1 MKSIPAKTDVWERFT
16 ITKTHY
22 PDRLALIRVGDF
34 YELLDQDAVEASD
47 ALELTLTGRSVPDKP
62 TRVPMCGFPYHTLDK
77 YLQKLQD
84 KGFKV
89 VIAEEDKDFPMKE
102 KPKANQNY
110 SDVEIAEILPA
121 DGKEI
126 LRLYEYRFSD
136 DRFYV
141 DEEKGE
147 VTWLYFNPDSTAG
160 GQFVEN
166 VVTLEQIIALKEN
179 EDYTVFFDKLGS
191 EARQTLVDVGDE
203 DFRDVAK
210 RFLLDEYYYH
220 GFGTEAREEIISIA
234 EELEQVEKPRLKGEF
249 THRFSLRRLPFE
261 GGAQAIFDSD
271 MGKFIG
277 SNGQIFSYAEHSEA
291 LKDLNGFQRVNGFAE
306 ANIFTTENG
315 KEYHEGDT
323 LFASFEGKD
332 GVHLEI
338 ERIDE
343 HDVWYTM
350 PSEPGQEAVSMDRY
364 EFEKYLDK
372 GNISLLFS
380 RYPILNDDRTPEE
393 RAADR
398 AEEAEP
404 HIEREPTELEVAK
417 KLIED
422 FCAEEY
428 NSESVDFSDL
438 TNIGIGYTTITDD
451 EIPIQVVV
459 NLVDFK
465 IEKYLADDI
474 VEVSKYDSLHD
485 LIEYELNNLV
495 FDALISVPD
504 ELIEQYKEKYG
515 TGIPQLVEKEKPRKT
530 LPVYNTHPEIPD
542 SEKHNYRITDN
553 EIGMG
558 GAKEKFRKNIAAI
571 NLLHELEFDNRLA
584 TPEEQEILAQY
595 SGWGGLADAFDETK
609 DNWHSEFTELYTTLS
624 PEEYEAAK
632 ESTLTAFYT
641 PPVVIKAMYKAL
653 ENMGFV
659 RNVLEP
665 SCGIGNFMG
674 LIPESMDAK
683 MYGVELDS
691 L

>member
-1 MKSIPAKTDVWERFT
+1 MYAVWEYDPAIYRVNYNANGGSGAPSSQ
-16 ITKTHY
+16 TKTY
-22 PDRLALIRVGDF
+22 GV
-34 YELLDQDAVEASD
+34 S
-47 ALELTLTGRSVPDKP
+47 LTLSSVIP
-62 TRVPMCGFPYHTLDK
+62 TRIGYDFLGWSTSSTATSATYDPGDSYTTNASVTFYAVWQKTNYDFSISNLTVSNSEPYK
-77 YLQKLQD
+77 YDQITV
-84 KGFKV
+84 KV
-89 VIAEEDKDFPMKE
+89 RTDSWDQVNA
-102 KPKANQNY
+102 Y
-110 SDVEIAEILPA
+110 SDISVQLYYS
-121 DGKEI
+121 G
-126 LRLYEYRFSD
+126 RLVSTQ
-136 DRFYV
+136 YV
-141 DEEKGE
+141 DFSVYEVANITFTLNVGKMCVGE
-147 VTWLYFNPDSTAG
+147 YSYLRVVVCCSDYILHLG
-160 GQFVEN
+160 EN
-166 VVTLEQIIALKEN
+166 IV
-179 EDYTVFFDKLGS
+179 YTFLGCC
-191 EARQTLVDVGDE
+191 T
-203 DFRDVAK
+203 
-210 RFLLDEYYYH
+210 YYYNM
-220 GFGTEAREEIISIA
+220 
-234 EELEQVEKPRLKGEF
+234 P
-249 THRFSLRRLPFE
+249 
-261 GGAQAIFDSD
+261 
-271 MGKFIG
+271 
-277 SNGQIFSYAEHSEA
+277 
-291 LKDLNGFQRVNGFAE
+291 
-306 ANIFTTENG
+306 
-315 KEYHEGDT
+315 
-323 LFASFEGKD
+323 SFEEKD
-332 GVHLEI
+332 GVHFEI

-393 RAADR
+393 IAADR

-404 HIEREPTELEVAK
+404 HIEREPSREPTELEVAK

-495 FDALISVPD
+495 FDALISVSD
-504 ELIEQYKEKYG
+504 DLIEQYNEKYG

-641 PPVVIKAMYKAL
+641 PPVVIKAMYSAL
-653 ENMGFV
+653 ENMGLKTM
-659 RNVLEP
+659 LEWDDIDGMRAMMRH
-665 SCGIGNFMG
+665 STERRALF
-674 LIPESMDAK
+674 AK
-683 MYGVELDS
+683 K
-691 L
+691 